1 MARILVIDDEA
12 DSRAL
17 VREALESDG
26 HEVIPAN
33 DGAQGLALQR
43 QRPADLVITDIF
55 MPVADGIETIHDL
68 KKDFPQVKVIAM
80 SGGGRASSRLES
92 VLTTASALG
101 IDAFLR
107 KPFDL
112 GTLIESVRRILN
124 QSAAGA

>member
-1 MARILVIDDEA
+1 MARILVIDDEE

-17 VREALESDG
+17 VSQALESDG
-26 HEVIPAN
+26 HEVIPAT

-43 QRPADLVITDIF
+43 QLPADLVITDIF
-55 MPVADGIETIHDL
+55 MPEADGIETIHEL
-68 KKDFPQVKVIAM
+68 KKDFPRLKVIAM
-80 SGGGRASSRLES
+80 SGGGRSSSMLQS

-112 GTLIESVRRILN
+112 GTLLQSVREVLE
-124 QSAAGA
+124 